1 MKHQRPMINTSDVRG
16 TESHIIDAH
25 SSIPTDEIEIAVV
38 TNEDINSDSI
48 AKYARD
54 LHFMEQEVTFILA
67 NTNNKNDPNPI
78 MVGVNGEER
87 VIWRSQS
94 YTLARKF
101 LNTLFETVHEMGTQQ
116 YQDNNGVTQTRFV
129 RTVSPAY
136 SVTVMQDTPEGR
148 KWFERIQNL
157 QFS

>member
-16 TESHIIDAH
+16 TESHFIDAH

-54 LHFMEQEVTFILA
+54 LRFMEEPVTFILA

-78 MVGVNGEER
+78 LVGVNGEER
-87 VIWRSQS
+87 VIWRSQV

-101 LNTLFETVHEMGTQQ
+101 LNTLFETVHEMSTQQ
-116 YQDNNGVTQTRFV
+116 YQDQNGVTQTRFV

-136 SVTVMQDTPEGR
+136 SVSVMQDTPDGR

-157 QFS
+157 QFR